1 MLSTCLLFAV
11 FITTPSTATVVIG
24 LHPPNSNYNHSYVG
38 QFQCVTRVGF
48 KLVWVIN
55 GISADNIRGTPG
67 FEQVAY
73 ELIPVQDSGNTL
85 SILDIPATTTQL
97 NGTIVTCTAV
107 YNQSIEA
114 HSQPVYLIVTA
125 KGEPADSYMYA
136 DHVNTMNQ
144 VWVASMLMQ
153 SPKLTFKVSW
163 TKAMMFYKQ

>member
-1 MLSTCLLFAV
+1 MFLSSD
-11 FITTPSTATVVIG
+11 FITTPSTATVMLGLSSPNRNSTHPYIG
-24 LHPPNSNYNHSYVG
+24 IG

-55 GISADNIRGTPG
+55 GISADNIQGTPG
-67 FEQVAY
+67 FEQVTY

-85 SILDIPATTTQL
+85 SILNIPATTQV

-125 KGEPADSYMYA
+125 EGKPADSY
-136 DHVNTMNQ
+136 
-144 VWVASMLMQ
+144 
-153 SPKLTFKVSW
+153 
-163 TKAMMFYKQ
+163 

>member
-1 MLSTCLLFAV
+1 MYLFLLVFAV

-24 LHPPNSNYNHSYVG
+24 LRPTNSNFNNSYIG

-48 KLVWVIN
+48 ELVWVIN
-55 GISADNIRGTPG
+55 GISADNIRDTPG
-67 FEQVAY
+67 FEQVNY

-85 SILDIPATTTQL
+85 SILNIPATTQL

-125 KGEPADSYMYA
+125 EGEPADSYNV
-136 DHVNTMNQ
+136 H
-144 VWVASMLMQ
+144 
-153 SPKLTFKVSW
+153 
-163 TKAMMFYKQ
+163 